1 MEITDRQKKLL
12 LLIISEFIGTAEAVG
27 SISLQSKYHFDIS
40 PATIRN
46 EMADLV
52 YGGYLYQK
60 HNSGGRI
67 PTTKGW
73 RYFVEDILKKIH
85 NDETTIMPDNNIK
98 SVLYKLKEDKPM
110 LIRQAI
116 NLLSKI
122 AGNATIAVLRDNI
135 YYSGLSE
142 MVNIPEF
149 KDSESLQK
157 ILRILED
164 YKSMSELLNKGLPDN
179 DLNIIIGEEAG
190 MDNFDE
196 YSVVFSEIRIN
207 GNFAGYIAVVGPNRM
222 KYDVILTGLKNICET
237 IRTILRDN

>member
-52 YGGYLYQK
+52 SGGYLYQK

-73 RYFVEDILKKIH
+73 RYFVEDILKKLQK
-85 NDETTIMPDNNIK
+85 DETQIMPDDNIK

-122 AGNATIAVLRDNI
+122 AENATIAVLRDNI

-142 MVNIPEF
+142 MVSIPEF

-190 MDNFDE
+190 MDSFNE

-207 GNFAGYIAVVGPNRM
+207 GNFEGYIAVVGPNRM
-222 KYDVILTGLKNICET
+222 KYDVILTGIKNICET
-237 IRTILRDN
+237 VRTILRDN

>member
-1 MEITDRQKKLL
+1 MDISERQKKLL

-27 SISLQSKYHFDIS
+27 SISLQNKYHFDLS

-52 YGGYLYQK
+52 FNGFLYQK

-73 RYFVEDILKKIH
+73 RYFVEDLLQNFDYKLS
-85 NDETTIMPDNNIK
+85 DNRIEGVH
-98 SVLYKLKEDKPM
+98 SQLYKLREDRGM
-110 LIRQAI
+110 LIREAV

-122 AGNATIAVLRDNI
+122 AGNATVGVIGGTL

-164 YKSMSELLNKGLPDN
+164 YKKISELLNKGLPDN
-179 DLNIIIGEEAG
+179 DLNIIIGEESQI
-190 MDNFDE
+190 DDFKE
-196 YSVVFSEIRIN
+196 YAVVFSEIRLD
-207 GNFAGYIAVVGPNRM
+207 GNNHGFLAVIGPNRM
-222 KYDVILTGLKNICET
+222 KYEEVLAGVKNISET
-237 IRTILRDN
+237 VRLLLKEE